1 MKRLLLALVLLL
13 TSCAPSTSEKSVPI
27 ESFAPCSSIKYTG
40 MKADGLFVECL
51 DGKGELALQGLEG
64 PAVISVWAS
73 WCTNCEAQRENFI
86 RLYKEAGEKLQVIG
100 LDVEEKNKSDGFNH
114 ALKKGMAYPQ
124 LFDPDGRTSNYFG
137 PGVPI
142 TQFIDKNGKLTF
154 QKIGPILKYEEMQQL
169 VKKYLE
175 IDLS

>member
-13 TSCAPSTSEKSVPI
+13 TSCAPSTLEQSGPI
-27 ESFAPCSSIKYTG
+27 ESFAPCYSIKYTG

-51 DGKGELALQGLEG
+51 EGKGELALQGIEG

-100 LDVEEKNKSDGFNH
+100 LDVEEKKKSDGFNH

-169 VKKYLE
+169 VKRYLE

>member
-13 TSCAPSTSEKSVPI
+13 TSCAPSTLEQSGPI

-51 DGKGELALQGLEG
+51 EGKGELALQGIEG

-114 ALKKGMAYPQ
+114 ALKKRMAYPQ

-142 TQFIDKNGKLTF
+142 TQFIDKNGKLAF
-154 QKIGPILKYEEMQQL
+154 QKIGPILKYEEMQEL
-169 VKKYLE
+169 VNKHLE

>member
-1 MKRLLLALVLLL
+1 MKRLLLAVVLLL
-13 TSCAPSTSEKSVPI
+13 SSCSNSTVQKSGPI

-51 DGKGELALQGLEG
+51 NGDGELALQGIEG

-86 RLYKEAGEKLQVIG
+86 RLYKEAGEKLQVVGI
-100 LDVEEKNKSDGFNH
+100 DVEEKNKSDGYNH

-124 LFDPDGRTSNYFG
+124 LYDPDGRTSNYFG

-142 TQFIDKNGKLTF
+142 TQFIDKDGNVVF
-154 QKIGPILKYEEMQQL
+154 QKIGPILKYEEMQEL
-169 VKKYLE
+169 VKKYLA
-175 IDLS
+175 IDIS